1 MSVTVSD
8 LLKLPS
14 LQQARVLGGAGGLCK
29 VVSSISVLESID
41 PEVLVSEVFPSG
53 KYAGSEI
60 VITGFLNCTRDV
72 ELQCA
77 NIRRLIEGGEVGMVL
92 YYVGI
97 YLPQVDQ
104 RLIDLADAHDFVLIS
119 MPEGQGHLRYSDLI
133 ADVTECIYRDRW
145 SNLSLVSDIL
155 ARISSL
161 PRHHQTVDTAI
172 QMLSAELSCTVV
184 LTTHEGEI
192 LNLATWPRGMDE
204 AIRQGIET
212 YLPAFGRKEEL
223 PCPFLPDARLFCLPI
238 RSDLA
243 QPFQL
248 ILIKSAS
255 SFSSYLLEQAVNTVR
270 ICINIWGRQHGRV
283 AIHELLRA
291 ILQDEPLTMRRL
303 AEIFQVDETSLHEL
317 WILYGVQMEEGE
329 RQREEQMEDWISRVE
344 QCAQTVIGAIYE
356 GLPIL
361 CLSTPSSLRE
371 AERVMEELLSIAGKN
386 PSEAV
391 ILRCG
396 GLQNTSSCRSAYLLA
411 QEHLASLK
419 RIFPRR
425 RCFLLGDLEFAA
437 SCTKSISQGE
447 NVAVRQTLPLA
458 ALQADGESSL
468 LLDTVCTYLLDCNGS
483 ITRTAELLFLHKNTI
498 KYRLQRIGDLLGY
511 RIGKMPEMI
520 ELNRSA
526 VIYRLLHAGREGM
539 PRSGRET

>member
-1 MSVTVSD
+1 MSVRVSD

-14 LQQARVLGGAGGLCK
+14 LQQARVLGGAGGLDK

-72 ELQCA
+72 DLQCA

-97 YLPQVDQ
+97 YLPKVDQ

-133 ADVTECIYRDRW
+133 SDVTECIYRDRL
-145 SNLSLVSDIL
+145 SNLALVSDIL

-161 PRHHQTVDTAI
+161 PHPQQTVDTAI
-172 QMLSAELSCTVV
+172 QMLSAELSCTAV
-184 LTTHEGEI
+184 LGTHEGEI

-204 AIRQGIET
+204 VIRRGMEACF
-212 YLPAFGRKEEL
+212 PASGRKEEL
-223 PCPFLPDARLFCLPI
+223 PCPFLVDARMYCLPI
-238 RSDLA
+238 RSDLT
-243 QPFQL
+243 QPLQL
-248 ILIKSAS
+248 VLIKSAS
-255 SFSSYLLEQAVNTVR
+255 SFSSYLLDQAMNTVR
-270 ICINIWGRQHGRV
+270 ICINIWGRQHGRI

-329 RQREEQMEDWISRVE
+329 KPREGQMEAFVSRVE
-344 QCAQTVIGAIYE
+344 QCSSTVIGATYE

-371 AERVMEELLSIAGKN
+371 TEHVMEELLTLAGGN
-386 PSEAV
+386 PSKAV

-396 GLQNTSSCRSAYLLA
+396 GLQNTSDCRRAYLLA
-411 QEHLASLK
+411 REHLASLQ
-419 RIFPRR
+419 RIFPHR
-425 RCFLLGDLEFAA
+425 RCFSLGDLEFAA

-447 NVAVRQTLPLA
+447 NAAVQQTLPLTL
-458 ALQADGESSL
+458 LQAEGDGGL
-468 LLDTVCTYLLDCNGS
+468 LLDTVCTYLLDGNGS
-483 ITRTAELLFLHKNTI
+483 VTRTAELLFLHKNTI
-498 KYRLQRIGDLLGY
+498 KYRLQRIGDLLGH
-511 RIGKMPEMI
+511 RIGKMPEMM
-520 ELNRSA
+520 ELYRSA
-526 VIYRLLHAGREGM
+526 AIYRLLHAGRKGM
-539 PRSGRET
+539 S